1 MYELRDYQ
9 QEAVDV
15 GVDYLSG
22 KSRTGAL
29 LVEPVGCGK
38 SIIIGGIAKAL
49 KKPLLVIQ
57 PSRELTL
64 QNHEKAVSLGMSPTI
79 FSASC
84 NSKELSPLT
93 YATLKSV
100 KKVVDELKSYG
111 VKHVIIDEADMN
123 IPNISVDNPSE
134 WQIFQEAMGF
144 KKVLGLTASPV
155 KIQQYSHLS
164 GDSYSQLNMLNR
176 IHGKT
181 FSKIIHVLQNR
192 EIIQKGFWSPLQYE
206 KWDFDSDVLMVN
218 NVGSEYTED
227 SIKKYVTEH
236 KINNLITA
244 RIIKLAESKKSILVF
259 MDSVDSCKV
268 LCNYLNSN
276 RGIPSVVVDAKM
288 PDKARTKAVSGFK
301 SGEIKVALCYATLGV
316 GFDHPSLDTIVMGRP
331 TFSVRTW
338 YQYCLDMK
346 TEILTKR
353 GFLKYNEIKEHDIV
367 AAYKDGEIIWT
378 DIREVIYR
386 RIYDGEKMIEYKNQ
400 HLDIR
405 VTDSHDMLVKQN
417 GCKSYKKMKA
427 SEMYNINYAFHIP
440 VSGVEKIQ
448 KNNLRDC
455 DVLFLGYFLSDGYL
469 CKSNNQIVI
478 AQSLQNER
486 IVNEIEK
493 VIIQCGM
500 RYGKI
505 ILKRK
510 GEMSKYK
517 DLVHFKISKG
527 MPKDKKDNRKG
538 WAYLM
543 DYIDK
548 NMTEAYERLDEDQFD
563 LLLWAINE
571 GDGNKGKCKWV
582 RRSYTIC
589 MGNHALYANRLQSLA
604 IRRGYRC
611 NLYSHNKNGGEHYV
625 IHAKKQQHSSIAGQK
640 SSETNIKK
648 KYNNHRPRVKE
659 FIPSKDEYVWCI
671 SNDIGTI
678 ITRRNGKVAIM
689 GNCGRL
695 VRKDP
700 NNPDKVGLV
709 VDCCGNYDRFGPVE
723 DLSIEEFGGYGWG
736 MFSKN
741 RLLTGIP
748 MGTYMDKQMLAETY
762 GMDPSW
768 KARQSYN
775 KNTQRCSIY
784 GEYILEDGSY
794 KGHKI
799 KDVPV
804 EYLEFLVKCMPANK
818 LNINISKHLI
828 ERSNKL

>member
-206 KWDFDSDVLMVN
+206 KWDFDSDVLTVN

-268 LCNYLNSN
+268 LCNYLNDN
-276 RGIPSVVVDAKM
+276 RGISSVVVDAKM
-288 PDKARTKAVSGFK
+288 LDKARAKAVSGFK

-316 GFDHPSLDTIVMGRP
+316 GFDYPALECIVYGRP

-338 YQYCLDMK
+338 YQA
-346 TEILTKR
+346 
-353 GFLKYNEIKEHDIV
+353 V
-367 AAYKDGEIIWT
+367 
-378 DIREVIYR
+378 
-386 RIYDGEKMIEYKNQ
+386 
-400 HLDIR
+400 
-405 VTDSHDMLVKQN
+405 
-417 GCKSYKKMKA
+417 
-427 SEMYNINYAFHIP
+427 
-440 VSGVEKIQ
+440 
-448 KNNLRDC
+448 
-455 DVLFLGYFLSDGYL
+455 
-469 CKSNNQIVI
+469 
-478 AQSLQNER
+478 
-486 IVNEIEK
+486 
-493 VIIQCGM
+493 
-500 RYGKI
+500 
-505 ILKRK
+505 
-510 GEMSKYK
+510 
-517 DLVHFKISKG
+517 
-527 MPKDKKDNRKG
+527 
-538 WAYLM
+538 
-543 DYIDK
+543 
-548 NMTEAYERLDEDQFD
+548 
-563 LLLWAINE
+563 
-571 GDGNKGKCKWV
+571 
-582 RRSYTIC
+582 
-589 MGNHALYANRLQSLA
+589 
-604 IRRGYRC
+604 
-611 NLYSHNKNGGEHYV
+611 
-625 IHAKKQQHSSIAGQK
+625 
-640 SSETNIKK
+640 
-648 KYNNHRPRVKE
+648 
-659 FIPSKDEYVWCI
+659 
-671 SNDIGTI
+671 
-678 ITRRNGKVAIM
+678 
-689 GNCGRL
+689 GRL

-709 VDCCGNYDRFGPVE
+709 VDCCGNYDRFGPIE
-723 DLSIEEFGGYGWG
+723 DLSIEDFGGYGWG
-736 MFSKN
+736 MFSRNK
-741 RLLTGIP
+741 LLTGIP
-748 MGTYMDKQMLAETY
+748 MGSYMDKQMLAETY

-768 KARQSYN
+768 KAKQSSN
-775 KNTQRCSIY
+775 KNTQRYSSY

-799 KDVPV
+799 KDVPI
-804 EYLEFLVKCMPANK
+804 EYLEFLVKCMPTNK